1 MCALSV
7 VVPRL
12 LVHAV
17 PPPDEW
23 HLGELVVLG
32 GILSPP
38 RSVVS
43 GSYSLSRIEDSTTTH
58 RFHAAGFCCLLRGHG
73 FVGAKF

>member
-17 PPPDEW
+17 TPPNEW
-23 HLGELVVLG
+23 RLGELVVLG

-38 RSVVS
+38 RSVIS
-43 GSYSLSRIEDSTTTH
+43 GSYSLSRIKDSTTTH
-58 RFHAAGFCCLLRGHG
+58 TLFATGFCCLQGHG
-73 FVGAKF
+73 FVGAKV